1 MPANKAVFINKT
13 VKLGGNTDKFVPN
26 GFTRVLFFLGFRLL
40 KIFSAAAKP
49 SATDKI
55 HGGK

>member
-1 MPANKAVFINKT
+1 MKA

-40 KIFSAAAKP
+40 KIFFSRGIAAGYRQNKRR
-49 SATDKI
+49 
-55 HGGK
+55 